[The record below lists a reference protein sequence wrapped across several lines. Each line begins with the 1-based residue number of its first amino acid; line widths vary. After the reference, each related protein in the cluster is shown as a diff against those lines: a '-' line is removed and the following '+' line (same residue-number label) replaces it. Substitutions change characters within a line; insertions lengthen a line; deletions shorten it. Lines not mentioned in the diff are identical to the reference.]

1 MKFSKQALRRLKKKT
16 KKLKRDAIRGT
27 IKGTSNRPRLSVY
40 RSNEHIYAQIIDDSE
55 AKTLLSC
62 TSNQREIKIKVQ
74 NGKTCEAAYLVGQIL
89 AKRSLEKDIKQV
101 VFDRGPYVYHGRIKA
116 VAEGARSEGLE
127 F

>member
-27 IKGTSNRPRLSVY
+27 IKGTSNRPRLSIY
-40 RSNEHIYAQIIDDSE
+40 RSNEHIYAQIIDDSK

-74 NGKTCEAAYLVGQIL
+74 NGRTCEAAYLVGQIL
-89 AKRSLEKDIKQV
+89 AKRSLAKDIKQV

>member
-16 KKLKRDAIRGT
+16 KKLKRDAIRGA
-27 IKGTSNRPRLSVY
+27 IKGTPNRPRLSIY

-74 NGKTCEAAYLVGQIL
+74 NGRTCEAAYLVGQIL
-89 AKRSLEKDIKQV
+89 AKRSLEKNIKQV